1 LIYGMAGAILSYIS
15 PDPEHS
21 RAGYARAAWR
31 QEHTMVSPSSSR
43 EQFDAHAAK
52 YAASPVHKH
61 GPSLPVLLE
70 FAAPTPADSALDV
83 ATGTGHTAFML
94 APHVGRI
101 SGVDVSARMLE
112 QARAQ
117 AGRASVANISFE
129 EAAAERLPFA
139 DGHFSLVTSRHAPHH
154 FRDLGAFL
162 REAYRVLAPGGR
174 LVIADQITPRA
185 DLTTWVDTWQT
196 TRDPSHYRQRT
207 VAEWRALTDAAGFT
221 WEVER
226 IVTYELDFAWW
237 VEQSGCLAETR
248 AALQRQAIG
257 APAAARELLGLK
269 FDAAGQVVSHSEP
282 MLVVRLRR

>member
-1 LIYGMAGAILSYIS
+1 
-15 PDPEHS
+15 
-21 RAGYARAAWR
+21 
-31 QEHTMVSPSSSR
+31 MVSPTSSR

-101 SGVDVSARMLE
+101 IGVDVSAGMLD

-117 AGRASVANISFE
+117 ARRTSVANISFE
-129 EAAAERLPFA
+129 EAAAERLPFP
-139 DGHFSLVTSRHAPHH
+139 DGHFTLVTSRHAPHH

-162 REAYRVLAPGGR
+162 REAQRVLAPGGR
-174 LVIADQITPRA
+174 LVIADQITPHA
-185 DLTTWVDTWQT
+185 DLTAWVDTWQT

-207 VAEWRALTDAAGFT
+207 VAEWREEAAAAGFT
-221 WEVER
+221 WEIER
-226 IVTYELDFAWW
+226 IVPYELDFGWW
-237 VEQSGCLAETR
+237 VEQSGCSAETR

-257 APAAARELLGLK
+257 APAAARELLGLT